1 MYNVQASRFIFCHFF
16 KSLAYSFEG
25 PFRRAYFNFE
35 NYFCIPPNLRLLKQ
49 NIHISSIWRVPVYV
63 HTTFYLFQKFF
74 GKRLLLPLALYPFG
88 IPWFVSLSLFQERNT
103 PTTLVYTGLFAN
115 ILHRLPRCAFFLHE
129 LIPLPLHQGCL
140 SFCYQI
146 FVCNTADTNKLAV
159 SDSAPSSTTTEAN
172 CQKLRALSLQRLSHQ
187 NIGFLLD
194 ADRAWHETY
203 FFCFIPAQVQDI
215 THIILRFFGF
225 YPKHLLFWTSNL
237 FTLFTQRIYLSTL
250 FISRHMTQ
258 RHTQTRTHT
267 HHTHTHAHRMQ
278 EQDKR
283 RNEDEREKRPL

>member
-1 MYNVQASRFIFCHFF
+1 MSTLLFTCSKN
-16 KSLAYSFEG
+16 SLARDSCCHWPCIPSASLGLFRFHS
-25 PFRRAYFNFE
+25 FRREILPQSLY
-35 NYFCIPPNLRLLKQ
+35 ILV
-49 NIHISSIWRVPVYV
+49 SSPTFSIACHDAPFSPRTHTTATSSRVP
-63 HTTFYLFQKFF
+63 
-74 GKRLLLPLALYPFG
+74 LLL
-88 IPWFVSLSLFQERNT
+88 LSD
-103 PTTLVYTGLFAN
+103 
-115 ILHRLPRCAFFLHE
+115 
-129 LIPLPLHQGCL
+129 
-140 SFCYQI
+140 FC
-146 FVCNTADTNKLAV
+146 CNTADTNKLAV

-237 FTLFTQRIYLSTL
+237 LTLFTQLIYLSTL
-250 FISRHMTQ
+250 FTSRHMTQ

-278 EQDKR
+278 EQHKR